1 MQKSLVKNSVFYMF
15 YNLLNMLFPFIT
27 SIYVARILLPASVGE
42 VAYAQNIVSYFS
54 VLAFLGIPT
63 YGVREIAKVRNNKKE
78 LSIVFSELFIING
91 ISTFFFSAAYYFF
104 VISVVAKNSNLLLYC
119 VVGLT
124 VILNML
130 NISWFFD
137 CVYPSRNGRHGHVYT
152 NHGKMN
158 MFNAKYEL
166 DTRPIEEGCGC
177 PACRHYSRA
186 YIRHL
191 LKAKEMLGMRLFCT
205 ICISTII

>member
-104 VISVVAKNSNLLLYC
+104 VISVVAKNSNLLL
-119 VVGLT
+119 
-124 VILNML
+124 
-130 NISWFFD
+130 
-137 CVYPSRNGRHGHVYT
+137 
-152 NHGKMN
+152 
-158 MFNAKYEL
+158 
-166 DTRPIEEGCGC
+166 
-177 PACRHYSRA
+177 
-186 YIRHL
+186 
-191 LKAKEMLGMRLFCT
+191 
-205 ICISTII
+205 

>member
-1 MQKSLVKNSVFYMF
+1 MDLWDRGVIVQKSLVKNSVFYMF

-119 VVGLT
+119 VVGL
-124 VILNML
+124 
-130 NISWFFD
+130 
-137 CVYPSRNGRHGHVYT
+137 
-152 NHGKMN
+152 
-158 MFNAKYEL
+158 E
-166 DTRPIEEGCGC
+166 
-177 PACRHYSRA
+177 
-186 YIRHL
+186 
-191 LKAKEMLGMRLFCT
+191 
-205 ICISTII
+205 IIKKN